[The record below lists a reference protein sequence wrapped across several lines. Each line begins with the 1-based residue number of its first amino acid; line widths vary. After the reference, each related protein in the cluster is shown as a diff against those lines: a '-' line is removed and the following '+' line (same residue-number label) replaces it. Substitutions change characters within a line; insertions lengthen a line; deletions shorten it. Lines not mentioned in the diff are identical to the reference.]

1 MLPALVILAVLA
13 IAAALPWSLEASR
26 AAALHLILAVGAA
39 PLILGAMSHFIPV
52 LTRTRK
58 AGKGV
63 STLPLVA
70 LAGGMLAMTSFALP
84 GAALG
89 QKLGAGL
96 MLVASTS
103 LIVWSRSRR
112 GGMLGRPH
120 PCLAWY
126 EAALLCLVLAL
137 LAILAAAFWP
147 QYWIALRNLH
157 LHLNTLG
164 FVGLTAF
171 STLAVLL
178 PTAAGKPDAGAVAR
192 LRGDLSWAVLGTCM
206 IAVGAGWVPLLAV
219 LGALVWAVPLVRMA
233 AAWLR
238 LYRDDILAWH
248 GAAPLLAA
256 AFAGFSCSLLVGGAA
271 TVYPAA
277 SPASVFVVGFMPP
290 LITGAATQLLP
301 VWMRPGPQG
310 EWHARMRTQLGRH
323 GGIRALLFCIS
334 GIVAGAGHQWG
345 GALGLATLSWFIL
358 QAVAALASSRRFEK
372 ENRHVPSRLF

>member
-1 MLPALVILAVLA
+1 MLPALVFLAVLA
-13 IAAALPWSLEASR
+13 IMAALSWSLDATR
-26 AAALHLILAVGAA
+26 AATLHLILAVGAT

-58 AGKGV
+58 AGK
-63 STLPLVA
+63 SLSAFPLVA
-70 LAGGMLAMTSFALP
+70 LSGGALAVASFALP
-84 GAALG
+84 EAALG
-89 QKLGAGL
+89 QKVGAVL
-96 MLVASTS
+96 MLLATTS

-112 GGMLGRPH
+112 RGMLGRPH

-126 EAALLCLVLAL
+126 EAALFCLVLAL
-137 LAILAAAFWP
+137 LAILAAALWP
-147 QYWIALRNLH
+147 QQWIALRNVH

-178 PTAAGKPDAGAVAR
+178 PTAAGKPDTGTVAR
-192 LRGDLSWAVLGTCM
+192 LRSDLSWALLGTGM
-206 IAVGAGWVPLLAV
+206 IAVGAGWYAPLAI
-219 LGALVWAVPLVRMA
+219 LGALGWAVPVVRMS

-248 GAAPLLAA
+248 GAAPLLAG
-256 AFAGFSCSLLVGGAA
+256 AFAGFACSLLAGSA
-271 TVYPAA
+271 TMAYPAA

-301 VWMRPGPQG
+301 VWLCPGPQVD
-310 EWHARMRTQLGRH
+310 WHSRLRTQLGRH
-323 GGIRALLFCIS
+323 GGTRALLFCIS
-334 GIVAGAGHQWG
+334 GIVAGTGHEWG

-358 QAVAALASSRRFEK
+358 QTAAALAASRRFEK
-372 ENRHVPSRLF
+372 ETHHVPSRLF